1 LDTVNQVSV
10 FEAASYMA
18 NTLLRDTD
26 CMSMA
31 VSLEVRCPL
40 LDHRLWEYV
49 LPLAG
54 SLKLD
59 SKLPK
64 PLLLRAMGKRLPS
77 EIYTRRKMGFTLPFQ
92 RWLADGLRPKLERE
106 LLKDPLDAE
115 VPLEQ
120 RAMADVWKAYL
131 AGRTNWSRPWA
142 LFALKQW
149 IRRNIEV

>member
-1 LDTVNQVSV
+1 
-10 FEAASYMA
+10 M
-18 NTLLRDTD
+18 
-26 CMSMA
+26 
-31 VSLEVRCPL
+31 
-40 LDHRLWEYV
+40 
-49 LPLAG
+49 
-54 SLKLD
+54 
-59 SKLPK
+59 
-64 PLLLRAMGKRLPS
+64 
-77 EIYTRRKMGFTLPFQ
+77 RRKMGFTLPFQ